1 MKTIW
6 LALAIF
12 VGIFNMNAASS
23 ISITSPSFQA
33 SGDIPAKFTCN
44 GTNVSPELQISS
56 VPNEAK
62 SLVLIVDDPDA
73 PRGLFTHWIVWNIDP
88 KTTRMAE
95 NSAPTAGVQGIND
108 FGKRNYGGPCPPS
121 GTHRYFFKIFA
132 LDTKLEL
139 KPGARR
145 AELDAVM
152 RGPYLVAPVLEHH
165 RHCFRRVLV
174 IIHNEDTAMRSGRSL
189 PTLQG
194 ETC

>member
-1 MKTIW
+1 MKAIW
-6 LALAIF
+6 FALAIF
-12 VGIFNMNAASS
+12 VGIFNMNGASA

-33 SGDIPAKFTCN
+33 GGDIPTKFTCN

-62 SLVLIVDDPDA
+62 SVVLIVDDPDA

-88 KTTRMAE
+88 KTTRVAE
-95 NSAPTAGVQGIND
+95 NSAPTAAVQGTND

-121 GTHRYFFKIFA
+121 GMHRYFFKIFA

-145 AELDAVM
+145 VEIDAAM
-152 RGPYLVAPVLEHH
+152 RGHVL
-165 RHCFRRVLV
+165 
-174 IIHNEDTAMRSGRSL
+174 A
-189 PTLQG
+189 QG
-194 ETC
+194 ELMARYSHK